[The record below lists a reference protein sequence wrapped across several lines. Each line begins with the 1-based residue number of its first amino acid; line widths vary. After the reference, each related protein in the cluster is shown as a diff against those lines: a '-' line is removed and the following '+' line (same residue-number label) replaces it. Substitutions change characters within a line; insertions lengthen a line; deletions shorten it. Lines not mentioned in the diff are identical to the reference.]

1 MIKPPKAANV
11 ALRPGR
17 FFLACSG
24 ALLVPCGKT
33 NSLGF
38 AVAKIWSVRLYMVF
52 VSSCFLSK
60 DSFIKLS
67 NLASN
72 LWVCVSPGMATKK
85 TSPSCPKTKPPTLL
99 AFDRNF
105 SGATSL
111 ERSSA
116 NTADSWIKTPQT
128 PQGQSV
134 KVILCYLIWQVFWE
148 QTHFAGHFHNYIQKK
163 IKKKTCDIVWAS
175 QLSMTHWWSGP
186 LVIPGTR
193 WRLGNR
199 TRKSH
204 DRNYRF
210 SADHK
215 GPWPQ

>member
-1 MIKPPKAANV
+1 MESKKWIRSHRPLTTCLGCIFHGISNLPFVSTGKRKTRKMIKPPKAANV
-11 ALRPGR
+11 ALQPGR

-134 KVILCYLIWQVFWE
+134 KVSLCYLIWQVFWE
-148 QTHFAGHFHNYIQKK
+148 QTHFAGHFHDYIQKN
-163 IKKKTCDIVWAS
+163 IKKKR
-175 QLSMTHWWSGP
+175 
-186 LVIPGTR
+186 VI
-193 WRLGNR
+193 
-199 TRKSH
+199 
-204 DRNYRF
+204 
-210 SADHK
+210 
-215 GPWPQ
+215 